1 MKTTRHS
8 PQGQP
13 RAQTRGSLLIV
24 AMILCSV
31 IAISLASYLQLG
43 RTALTISNRALY
55 NNAAMNLAENG
66 LEEAMFAI
74 NKYTAD
80 PASYDWSDWT
90 NDGTNAWRKW
100 TGYTFDQNA
109 TGITRVY
116 ILNYLSGTA
125 PEAVA
130 RSTITLGGGDTR
142 TVEKWVRIQLRRTSK
157 FANGLVAK
165 ESILFKGTTAS
176 VNSWNSEVDHDSN
189 PATAPIITPY
199 STAVKNDNGSI
210 GSISVS
216 SDAVSV
222 QNADIWGYAST
233 GGALPKVGPT
243 GLVGSYGPPA
253 TTAGTMDMD
262 RVSTDFSASFDP
274 VEAPSDYSYNAIA
287 AITNDTSLPGTVT
300 AAADGKY
307 YISTTQINFNNKAL
321 TIEAGKTVVLKLT
334 DTSTAISVG
343 GGSGVI
349 SIASGATL
357 EIYTEGS
364 IAIGGSGISNGVD
377 DADAG
382 TTIETDEMGQPKQFQ
397 IWGTKTS
404 GTQDITIAGN
414 GVLSAIVYA
423 PQGSV
428 KINGNGDVAGSVV
441 ANDITVVGSSAF
453 HYDESLANFG
463 GSNPFRVS
471 RWEELTLAA
480 DRATYADE
488 LDFP

>member
-1 MKTTRHS
+1 MKTNRHS
-8 PQGQP
+8 Q
-13 RAQTRGSLLIV
+13 RGSLLIV
-24 AMILCSV
+24 AMILASV

-43 RTALTISNRALY
+43 RTALTVSNRALY

-80 PASYDWSDWT
+80 PASYDWSTWS
-90 NDGTNAWRKW
+90 NDGTNAWRSW
-100 TGYTFDQNA
+100 SGYTFDQNA
-109 TGITRVY
+109 TGVMRVY
-116 ILNYLSGTA
+116 ILNYLSTAA

-130 RSTITLGGGDTR
+130 RSTVTLGGGDTR

-165 ESILFKGTTAS
+165 DSITFKGSTAS

-189 PATAPIITPY
+189 PLTAAVITPY
-199 STAVKNDNGSI
+199 SDAVKNDNGSV
-210 GSISVS
+210 GSISIS
-216 SDAVSV
+216 NEAVDV

-233 GGALPKVGPT
+233 GGALPSVGPN

-253 TTAGTMDMD
+253 TTAGTMEMD

-274 VEAPSDYSYNAIA
+274 VEAPSDYAYNVIA
-287 AITNDTSLPGTVT
+287 SITIPNPASSLTLPGTAT

-307 YISTTQINFNNKAL
+307 YISSDQISFNNKTL
-321 TIEAGKTVVLKLT
+321 IIEAGKEVVLKLT
-334 DTSTAISVG
+334 NTSTAIAIG
-343 GGSGVI
+343 GGSGAI

-357 EIYTEGS
+357 AIYTEGD
-364 IAIGGSGISNGVD
+364 ITIGGNGISNGVD

-382 TTIETDEMGQPKQFQ
+382 TTIENDEMGQPKQFQ

-404 GTQDITIAGN
+404 GTQSIDIAGN

-441 ANDITVVGSSAF
+441 ANDITVVGSAKF

-463 GSNPFRVS
+463 GDNPFRVS

-480 DRATYADE
+480 DRAVYADE